1 MSNAPDRVLI
11 VDDNPLHLD
20 ILERGFVQFGAAS
33 IVKATD
39 GYEAKDFLDEARQP
53 FDLMVLD
60 LCLPGFD
67 GFEMLEHLFSCGSK
81 TRIILLSA
89 MPMHIL
95 DMAAKLSQS
104 KELNVVATL
113 QKPIEISALMD
124 VVGRQKWPA
133 GSPNTDTN
141 GQ

>member
-33 IVKATD
+33 IIKAAN
-39 GYEAKDFLDEARQP
+39 GYEAKELLDEARQP

-67 GFEMLEHLFSCGSK
+67 GFEMLEHLFRCGSK
-81 TRIILLSA
+81 TRTILLSA

-124 VVGRQKWPA
+124 IVRRQEWPA